1 MGGME
6 LAGRVPAAELTVNSL
21 HPGTYMPTKIVLG
34 ERSAS
39 VDSLET
45 GVESVTR
52 TALDPELDDV
62 TGAFFD
68 RLHPARAKAQAYDAE
83 ARATLRARS
92 LELVGPYL
100 G

>member
-1 MGGME
+1 
-6 LAGRVPAAELTVNSL
+6 
-21 HPGTYMPTKIVLG
+21 MPTKIVLG
-34 ERSAS
+34 ERAGS

-45 GVESVTR
+45 GVEAVTR
-52 TALDPELDDV
+52 RALDPELDTV

-68 RLHPARAKAQAYDAE
+68 RMRQATAKAQAYDDG

-92 LELVGPYL
+92 LELVGRYL